1 MLQMFRFSRLFLWL
15 GGAGILI
22 LAALGMVFYVMP
34 PLGDASDIV
43 YLQAD
48 ETPFKVRP
56 SEEGGQ
62 KIAHQDSRFMAY
74 LDKGETETEE
84 KEIIH
89 LHEDLPEPPPV
100 SIETEKPAQPA
111 PAQEGER
118 AITAAGTKNPENPEN
133 SENPEKQ
140 SVMATP
146 LVQEQ
151 TDTAPAEAKPASPD
165 DIPAANGQPEDKGSP
180 AVPVKR
186 PVELANIQKKNNNQA
201 LADAGWRQIQ
211 IAAFQDQN
219 KADTAAA
226 LLSEKHKA
234 RLNGYVLSA
243 TIIQKADGGQFWR
256 VMSQAMPAA
265 EANAI
270 CDALKKAGQDCF
282 LRKIQREQ

>member
-1 MLQMFRFSRLFLWL
+1 MLQMFRFSRLLFWL

-22 LAALGMVFYVMP
+22 LAALAVIFYVMP
-34 PLGDASDIV
+34 PLRDTGDIV

-62 KIAHQDSRFMAY
+62 KIAHQNSRFMSY
-74 LDKGETETEE
+74 LDKGEAETEE
-84 KEIIH
+84 KEILH
-89 LHEDLPEPPPV
+89 LDEDLPEPPPV
-100 SIETEKPAQPA
+100 PIEAEKPSDTA
-111 PAQEGER
+111 PAQAGGQGL
-118 AITAAGTKNPENPEN
+118 AAADT
-133 SENPEKQ
+133 ENPEKQ

-146 LVQEQ
+146 LGQAQ
-151 TDTAPAEAKPASPD
+151 TDTPPVTADKPDSTD
-165 DIPAANGQPEDKGSP
+165 NTSAANGQAEDKTSP

-186 PVELANIQKKNNNQA
+186 PVELANIRKKNNNQA
-201 LADAGWRQIQ
+201 KPDASWQQIQ
-211 IAAFQDQN
+211 IAAFQDQD

-226 LLSEKHKA
+226 LLSQKHKA
-234 RLNGYVLSA
+234 RLNGYILST

-256 VMSQAMPAA
+256 VMSEAMPAA

-282 LRKIQREQ
+282 LRKIQEGQ

>member
-1 MLQMFRFSRLFLWL
+1 MLQMFRFSRLLFWL

-22 LAALGMVFYVMP
+22 LAALAVIFYVMP
-34 PLGDASDIV
+34 PLRDTGDIV

-62 KIAHQDSRFMAY
+62 KIAHQNSRFMSY
-74 LDKGETETEE
+74 LDKGEAETEE
-84 KEIIH
+84 KEILH
-89 LHEDLPEPPPV
+89 LNEDLPEPPPV
-100 SIETEKPAQPA
+100 PIEAEKPADTA
-111 PAQEGER
+111 PAQAGGQGL
-118 AITAAGTKNPENPEN
+118 AAANT
-133 SENPEKQ
+133 ENPEKQ

-146 LVQEQ
+146 LAQAQ
-151 TDTAPAEAKPASPD
+151 TDTPPVTADKPDSTD
-165 DIPAANGQPEDKGSP
+165 NTSAANGQAEDKASP

-186 PVELANIQKKNNNQA
+186 PVELANIRKKNNNQA
-201 LADAGWRQIQ
+201 KPDASWRQIQ
-211 IAAFQDQN
+211 IAAFQDQD

-226 LLSEKHKA
+226 LLSQKHKA
-234 RLNGYVLSA
+234 RLNGYILSA

-256 VMSQAMPAA
+256 VMSEAMPAA

-282 LRKIQREQ
+282 LRKIQEGQ

>member
-1 MLQMFRFSRLFLWL
+1 MLQMFRFSRLLFWL

-22 LAALGMVFYVMP
+22 LAALAVIFYVMP
-34 PLGDASDIV
+34 PLRDTGDIV

-62 KIAHQDSRFMAY
+62 KIAHQNSRFMSY
-74 LDKGETETEE
+74 LDKGEAETEE
-84 KEIIH
+84 KEILH
-89 LHEDLPEPPPV
+89 LNEDLPEPPPV
-100 SIETEKPAQPA
+100 PIEAEKPADTV
-111 PAQEGER
+111 PAQAG
-118 AITAAGTKNPENPEN
+118 AQGLAAANT
-133 SENPEKQ
+133 ENPEKQ

-146 LVQEQ
+146 LGQAQ
-151 TDTAPAEAKPASPD
+151 TDTPPVTADKPDSTD
-165 DIPAANGQPEDKGSP
+165 NTSAANGQAEDKASP

-186 PVELANIQKKNNNQA
+186 PVELANIQKKANNQA
-201 LADAGWRQIQ
+201 KPDASWRQIQ
-211 IAAFQDQN
+211 IAAFQDQD

-226 LLSEKHKA
+226 LLSQKHKA

-243 TIIQKADGGQFWR
+243 TIIKKADGGQFWR
-256 VMSQAMPAA
+256 VMSEAMPAA

-282 LRKIQREQ
+282 LRKIQEGQ

>member
-1 MLQMFRFSRLFLWL
+1 MLQMFRFSRLLFWL

-22 LAALGMVFYVMP
+22 LAALAVIFYVMP
-34 PLGDASDIV
+34 PLRDAGDIV

-62 KIAHQDSRFMAY
+62 KIAHQNSRFMSY
-74 LDKGETETEE
+74 LDKGEAETEE
-84 KEIIH
+84 KEILH
-89 LHEDLPEPPPV
+89 LDEDLPEPPPV
-100 SIETEKPAQPA
+100 PIEAEKPSDTA
-111 PAQEGER
+111 PAQAGAQEQ
-118 AITAAGTKNPENPEN
+118 AAADAK
-133 SENPEKQ
+133 NPEKQ

-146 LVQEQ
+146 LAQAQ
-151 TDTAPAEAKPASPD
+151 TDIPPVTDDKPDSTDNTSAANEQAEDKASPAGP
-165 DIPAANGQPEDKGSP
+165 I
-180 AVPVKR
+180 KR
-186 PVELANIQKKNNNQA
+186 PVELANIQKKTNNQA
-201 LADAGWRQIQ
+201 KPDASWRQIQ

-226 LLSEKHKA
+226 LLSQKHKA

-243 TIIQKADGGQFWR
+243 TIIKKADGGQFWR
-256 VMSQAMPAA
+256 VMSEAMPAA

-282 LRKIQREQ
+282 LRKIQEGQ

>member
-1 MLQMFRFSRLFLWL
+1 MLQMFRFSRLLFWL

-22 LAALGMVFYVMP
+22 LAALAVIFYVMP
-34 PLGDASDIV
+34 PLRDTGDIV

-62 KIAHQDSRFMAY
+62 KIAHQNSRFMSY
-74 LDKGETETEE
+74 LDKGEAETEE
-84 KEIIH
+84 KEILH
-89 LHEDLPEPPPV
+89 LNEDLPEPPPV
-100 SIETEKPAQPA
+100 PIEAEKPADTA
-111 PAQEGER
+111 PAQVG
-118 AITAAGTKNPENPEN
+118 AQGLAAANT
-133 SENPEKQ
+133 ENPEKQ

-146 LVQEQ
+146 LAQAQ
-151 TDTAPAEAKPASPD
+151 TDTSPVTADKPDSADNTS
-165 DIPAANGQPEDKGSP
+165 AANGQAEDKASP

-186 PVELANIQKKNNNQA
+186 PVELANIRKKNNNQA
-201 LADAGWRQIQ
+201 KPDASWRQIQ

-226 LLSEKHKA
+226 LLSQKHKA

-243 TIIQKADGGQFWR
+243 TIIKKADGGQFWR
-256 VMSQAMPAA
+256 VMSEAMPAA

-282 LRKIQREQ
+282 LRKIQEGQ

>member
-1 MLQMFRFSRLFLWL
+1 MLQMFRFSRLLFWL

-22 LAALGMVFYVMP
+22 LAALAVIFYVMP
-34 PLGDASDIV
+34 PLRDAGDIV

-62 KIAHQDSRFMAY
+62 KIAHQNSRFMSY
-74 LDKGETETEE
+74 LDKGEAETEE
-84 KEIIH
+84 KEILH
-89 LHEDLPEPPPV
+89 LNEDLPEPPPV
-100 SIETEKPAQPA
+100 PIEAEKPADTV
-111 PAQEGER
+111 PAQAG
-118 AITAAGTKNPENPEN
+118 AQGLAAANTENPER
-133 SENPEKQ
+133 Q

-146 LVQEQ
+146 LAQVQ
-151 TDTAPAEAKPASPD
+151 TDTSPVTGD
-165 DIPAANGQPEDKGSP
+165 STDNTSAVNEQAEDKASP

-186 PVELANIQKKNNNQA
+186 PVELANIRKKNNNPA
-201 LADAGWRQIQ
+201 KPDASWRQIQ

-226 LLSEKHKA
+226 LLSQKHKA

-256 VMSQAMPAA
+256 VMSEAMPAA

-282 LRKIQREQ
+282 LRKIQEGQ

>member
-1 MLQMFRFSRLFLWL
+1 MLQMFRFSRLLFWL

-22 LAALGMVFYVMP
+22 LAALAVIFYVMP
-34 PLGDASDIV
+34 PLRDTGDIV

-62 KIAHQDSRFMAY
+62 KIAHQNSRFMSY
-74 LDKGETETEE
+74 LDKGEAETEE
-84 KEIIH
+84 KEILH
-89 LHEDLPEPPPV
+89 LNEDLPEPPPV
-100 SIETEKPAQPA
+100 PIEAEKPSDTA
-111 PAQEGER
+111 PAQ
-118 AITAAGTKNPENPEN
+118 AGTQELAAADT
-133 SENPEKQ
+133 ENPEKQ

-146 LVQEQ
+146 LAQVQ
-151 TDTAPAEAKPASPD
+151 TDTSPVTADKPDSTD
-165 DIPAANGQPEDKGSP
+165 NTSAANGQAEDKASP

-186 PVELANIQKKNNNQA
+186 PVELANIRKKANNQA
-201 LADAGWRQIQ
+201 KPDASWRQIQ
-211 IAAFQDQN
+211 IAAFQDQD

-226 LLSEKHKA
+226 LLSQKHKA
-234 RLNGYVLSA
+234 RLNGYILSA

-256 VMSQAMPAA
+256 VMSEAMPAA

-282 LRKIQREQ
+282 LRKTQEGQ

>member
-1 MLQMFRFSRLFLWL
+1 MLQMFRFSRLLFWL

-22 LAALGMVFYVMP
+22 LAALAIIFLVMP
-34 PLGDASDIV
+34 PLRDAGDIV

-62 KIAHQDSRFMAY
+62 KIAHQNSRFMSY
-74 LDKGETETEE
+74 LDKGEAETEE
-84 KEIIH
+84 KEILH
-89 LHEDLPEPPPV
+89 LNEDLPEPPPV
-100 SIETEKPAQPA
+100 PIEAEKPADTV
-111 PAQEGER
+111 PAQAG
-118 AITAAGTKNPENPEN
+118 AQGLAAANTENPER
-133 SENPEKQ
+133 Q

-146 LVQEQ
+146 LAQVQ
-151 TDTAPAEAKPASPD
+151 TDTSPVSGD
-165 DIPAANGQPEDKGSP
+165 STDNTSAVNEQAEDKASP

-186 PVELANIQKKNNNQA
+186 PVELANIRKKNNNQA
-201 LADAGWRQIQ
+201 KPDASWRQIQ

-226 LLSEKHKA
+226 LLSQKHKA

-256 VMSQAMPAA
+256 VMSEAMPAA

-282 LRKIQREQ
+282 LRKIQEGQ

>member
-1 MLQMFRFSRLFLWL
+1 
-15 GGAGILI
+15 
-22 LAALGMVFYVMP
+22 MP
-34 PLGDASDIV
+34 PLRDAGDIV

-62 KIAHQDSRFMAY
+62 KIAHQNSRFMSY
-74 LDKGETETEE
+74 LDKGEAETEE
-84 KEIIH
+84 KEILH
-89 LHEDLPEPPPV
+89 LDEDLPEPPPV
-100 SIETEKPAQPA
+100 PIEAEKP
-111 PAQEGER
+111 
-118 AITAAGTKNPENPEN
+118 
-133 SENPEKQ
+133 
-140 SVMATP
+140 V
-146 LVQEQ
+146 
-151 TDTAPAEAKPASPD
+151 DTALGTSGRARSGSCRYGKFGKAKRDGNTSGTGANRYPPVTADKPESTD
-165 DIPAANGQPEDKGSP
+165 NTPAANGQAEDKASP

-186 PVELANIQKKNNNQA
+186 PVELVNIQKKNNNKA
-201 LADAGWRQIQ
+201 KPDASWRQIQ

-226 LLSEKHKA
+226 LLSQKHKA

-256 VMSQAMPAA
+256 VMSEAMPAA

-282 LRKIQREQ
+282 LRKIQEGQ

>member
-1 MLQMFRFSRLFLWL
+1 MLQMFRFSRLLFWL

-22 LAALGMVFYVMP
+22 LAALAIIFLVMP
-34 PLGDASDIV
+34 PLRDAGDIV

-62 KIAHQDSRFMAY
+62 KIAHQNSRFMSY
-74 LDKGETETEE
+74 LDKGEAETEE
-84 KEIIH
+84 KEILH
-89 LHEDLPEPPPV
+89 LNEDLPEPPPV
-100 SIETEKPAQPA
+100 PIEAEKPADTA
-111 PAQEGER
+111 PAQADAQGL
-118 AITAAGTKNPENPEN
+118 AAADT
-133 SENPEKQ
+133 ENPEKQ

-146 LVQEQ
+146 LAQAQ
-151 TDTAPAEAKPASPD
+151 TDTPPVTADKPDSTD
-165 DIPAANGQPEDKGSP
+165 NTSAANGQAEDKARH

-186 PVELANIQKKNNNQA
+186 PVELANIRKKNNNQA
-201 LADAGWRQIQ
+201 KPDASWRQIQ
-211 IAAFQDQN
+211 IAAFQDQD

-226 LLSEKHKA
+226 LLSQKHKA
-234 RLNGYVLSA
+234 RLNGYILSA

-256 VMSQAMPAA
+256 VMSEAMPAA

-282 LRKIQREQ
+282 LRKIQEGQ

>member
-1 MLQMFRFSRLFLWL
+1 MLQMFRFSRLLFWL

-22 LAALGMVFYVMP
+22 LGALSVIFYVMP
-34 PLGDASDIV
+34 PLRDTGDIV

-62 KIAHQDSRFMAY
+62 KIAHQNSRFMSY
-74 LDKGETETEE
+74 LDKGEAETEE
-84 KEIIH
+84 KEILH
-89 LHEDLPEPPPV
+89 LDEDLPEPPPV
-100 SIETEKPAQPA
+100 PIEAEKPSDTA
-111 PAQEGER
+111 PAQAGGQGL
-118 AITAAGTKNPENPEN
+118 AAADTENR
-133 SENPEKQ
+133 EKQ

-146 LVQEQ
+146 LAQAQ
-151 TDTAPAEAKPASPD
+151 TDTPPVTADKPDSTD
-165 DIPAANGQPEDKGSP
+165 NTSAANGQAEDKASP

-186 PVELANIQKKNNNQA
+186 PVELANIRKKNNNQA
-201 LADAGWRQIQ
+201 KPDASWRQIQ
-211 IAAFQDQN
+211 IAAFQDQD

-226 LLSEKHKA
+226 LLSQKHKA
-234 RLNGYVLSA
+234 RLNGYILSA

-256 VMSQAMPAA
+256 VMSEAMPAA

-282 LRKIQREQ
+282 LRKIQEGQ

>member
-22 LAALGMVFYVMP
+22 LAALGIVFYVMP
-34 PLGDASDIV
+34 PLRDASDIV
-43 YLQAD
+43 YLQAN

-56 SEEGGQ
+56 SEEGGRE
-62 KIAHQDSRFMAY
+62 IAHQDSRFMAY
-74 LDKGETETEE
+74 LDKGETETDE

-100 SIETEKPAQPA
+100 PIETEKPAQPA
-111 PAQEGER
+111 LVQGGEPE
-118 AITAAGTKNPENPEN
+118 IAATDTKNPK
-133 SENPEKQ
+133 NPEKQ

-151 TDTAPAEAKPASPD
+151 TNNVPAEEKPASTD
-165 DIPAANGQPEDKGSP
+165 DIPAANGQAEDNASP

-186 PVELANIQKKNNNQA
+186 PVELANIRKKNNNQA
-201 LADAGWRQIQ
+201 QADAGWRQIQ
-211 IAAFQDQN
+211 IAAFQDQD

-256 VMSQAMPAA
+256 VMSKAMPAA

-282 LRKIQREQ
+282 LRKIQKEQ

>member
-1 MLQMFRFSRLFLWL
+1 MLQMFRFSRLLFWL
-15 GGAGILI
+15 GGASILI
-22 LAALGMVFYVMP
+22 LAALAVIFYVMP
-34 PLGDASDIV
+34 PLRDTGDIV

-62 KIAHQDSRFMAY
+62 KIAHQNSRFMSY
-74 LDKGETETEE
+74 LDKGEAETEE
-84 KEIIH
+84 KEILH
-89 LHEDLPEPPPV
+89 LNEDLPEPPPV
-100 SIETEKPAQPA
+100 PIEAEKPADTV
-111 PAQEGER
+111 PAQAG
-118 AITAAGTKNPENPEN
+118 AQGLAAANTENPER
-133 SENPEKQ
+133 Q

-146 LVQEQ
+146 LAQVQ
-151 TDTAPAEAKPASPD
+151 TDTSPVSGD
-165 DIPAANGQPEDKGSP
+165 STDNTSAVNEQAEDKASP

-186 PVELANIQKKNNNQA
+186 PVELANIRKKNNNQA
-201 LADAGWRQIQ
+201 KPDASWRQIQ

-226 LLSEKHKA
+226 LLSQKHKA

-256 VMSQAMPAA
+256 VMSEAMPAA

-282 LRKIQREQ
+282 LRKIQEGQ

>member
-1 MLQMFRFSRLFLWL
+1 MLQMFRFSRLLFWL

-22 LAALGMVFYVMP
+22 LAALAIIFLVMP
-34 PLGDASDIV
+34 PLRDAGDIV

-62 KIAHQDSRFMAY
+62 KIAHQNSRFMSY
-74 LDKGETETEE
+74 LDKGEAETEE
-84 KEIIH
+84 KEILH
-89 LHEDLPEPPPV
+89 LDEDLPEPPPV
-100 SIETEKPAQPA
+100 PIEAEKPSDTA
-111 PAQEGER
+111 PAQAGAQEQ
-118 AITAAGTKNPENPEN
+118 AAADAK
-133 SENPEKQ
+133 NPEKQ

-146 LVQEQ
+146 LAQVQ
-151 TDTAPAEAKPASPD
+151 TDTSPVTAD
-165 DIPAANGQPEDKGSP
+165 STDNTSAVNEQAEDKASP

-186 PVELANIQKKNNNQA
+186 PVELANIRKKNNNQA
-201 LADAGWRQIQ
+201 KPDASWRQIQ

-226 LLSEKHKA
+226 LLSQKHKA
-234 RLNGYVLSA
+234 RLNGYILSA

-256 VMSQAMPAA
+256 VMSEAMPAA

-282 LRKIQREQ
+282 LRKIQEGQ

>member
-1 MLQMFRFSRLFLWL
+1 MLQMFQFSRLLFWL
-15 GGAGILI
+15 AGAGILI
-22 LAALGMVFYVMP
+22 LATLAVIFYVMP
-34 PLGDASDIV
+34 PLRDTGDIV

-62 KIAHQDSRFMAY
+62 KIAHQNSRFMSY
-74 LDKGETETEE
+74 LDKGEAETEE
-84 KEIIH
+84 KEILH
-89 LHEDLPEPPPV
+89 LNEDLPEPPPIP
-100 SIETEKPAQPA
+100 IEAEKPADTV
-111 PAQEGER
+111 PAQAGGQGL
-118 AITAAGTKNPENPEN
+118 AATNT
-133 SENPEKQ
+133 ENPEKQ

-146 LVQEQ
+146 LAQVQ
-151 TDTAPAEAKPASPD
+151 TDTSPVTADKPDSTD
-165 DIPAANGQPEDKGSP
+165 NTSAANGQAEDKASP

-186 PVELANIQKKNNNQA
+186 PVELANIRKKNNNQA
-201 LADAGWRQIQ
+201 KPDASWRQIQ

-226 LLSEKHKA
+226 LLSQKHKA
-234 RLNGYVLSA
+234 RLNGYILSA

-256 VMSQAMPAA
+256 VMSEAMPAA

-282 LRKIQREQ
+282 LRKIQKGQ

>member
-1 MLQMFRFSRLFLWL
+1 MLQMFRFSRLLFWL

-22 LAALGMVFYVMP
+22 LAALAVIFYVMP
-34 PLGDASDIV
+34 PLRDTGDIV

-62 KIAHQDSRFMAY
+62 KIAHQNSRFMSY
-74 LDKGETETEE
+74 LDKGEAETEE
-84 KEIIH
+84 KEILH
-89 LHEDLPEPPPV
+89 LNEDLPEPPPV
-100 SIETEKPAQPA
+100 PIEAEKPADTV
-111 PAQEGER
+111 PAQAG
-118 AITAAGTKNPENPEN
+118 AQGLAAANTENPER
-133 SENPEKQ
+133 Q

-146 LVQEQ
+146 LAQVQ
-151 TDTAPAEAKPASPD
+151 TDTSPVTAD
-165 DIPAANGQPEDKGSP
+165 STDNTSAVNEQAEDKASP

-186 PVELANIQKKNNNQA
+186 PVELANIKKRANNQA
-201 LADAGWRQIQ
+201 KPDASWRQIQ

-226 LLSEKHKA
+226 LLSQKHKA

-256 VMSQAMPAA
+256 VMSEAMPAA

-282 LRKIQREQ
+282 LRKIQEGQ